1 MKKMKF
7 SLKMKV
13 LGNFLKFSLKMKLLY
28 VNTKQEKNMKGV
40 LNFIY

>member
-1 MKKMKF
+1 MKKM
-7 SLKMKV
+7 
-13 LGNFLKFSLKMKLLY
+13 KFSLKMKLLY